1 MKQRIVSV
9 TIFVEVDD
17 AREVIRAARDHAV
30 ANGGRR
36 SDVTCVR
43 DAVHM
48 LLDPGI
54 SPPGLS
60 ILDSTVEGP

>member
-9 TIFVEVDD
+9 TITVEIDD
-17 AREVIRAARDHAV
+17 AREAIRAARDLAV
-30 ANGGRR
+30 ENGGRR
-36 SDVTCVR
+36 GDLTCVR